1 MGTHDEMRFFKEEI
15 LRSVECSIQK
25 VTTGNKKMSKGN
37 ENRTMRLSEE
47 MTTRM
52 RLPEEVTTER

>member
-1 MGTHDEMRFFKEEI
+1 MAAEEMGTHDEMRFFKEEI

-37 ENRTMRLSEE
+37 ENRTM
-47 MTTRM
+47 
-52 RLPEEVTTER
+52 